1 MFDEDKIDFAPVPI
15 SIESRFIWSSDKL
28 IEARLAPCFA
38 LVLPSTHTVKE
49 LQMINLFIRLKT
61 REDIFSYI
69 IWIIG
74 SLDCI
79 WRVFKFIGNE
89 CNVTKTS
96 FRCVLH
102 KNIQFFGNDLLSWFD
117 WKILSFGWNLKKY
130 SLRFSHCSNILKSGF
145 LIDSRAATC
154 KEIYLFL

>member
-49 LQMINLFIRLKT
+49 LRMINLFIRLKT

-74 SLDCI
+74 LHLYYI
-79 WRVFKFIGNE
+79 VFKFIGYE

-96 FRCVLH
+96 VICWVLH
-102 KNIQFFGNDLLSWFD
+102 KIYNSLVTICCLDLTLKNTFLWVEFKKVFTEVLPLLQHPKKWPFD
-117 WKILSFGWNLKKY
+117 RQQGCHL
-130 SLRFSHCSNILKSGF
+130 
-145 LIDSRAATC
+145 
-154 KEIYLFL
+154 